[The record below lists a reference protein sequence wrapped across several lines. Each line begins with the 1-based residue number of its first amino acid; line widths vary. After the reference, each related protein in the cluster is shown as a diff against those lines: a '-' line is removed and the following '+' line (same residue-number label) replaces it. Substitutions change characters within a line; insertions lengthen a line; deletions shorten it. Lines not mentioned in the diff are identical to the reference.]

1 MIDLELYT
9 YVLLPL
15 LIFAARVTDVS
26 LDTLR
31 IIFISRG
38 MKYIAPVIGF
48 FEIIIWIN
56 AIGLVLME
64 GAPLT
69 TTIAYALGF
78 ATGTYVGIIIEEKMA
93 MGYTVIRIITQH
105 GSPRLI
111 ESLKS
116 SGFRTTTVDAIGQ
129 FGMVS
134 IIFTVVKRKNIP
146 RVLKKINEHNPSAF
160 YTIEDVRSAR
170 GVFDGSDILPRK
182 AWGRF
187 SRVGK

>member
-1 MIDLELYT
+1 MLDPELYA
-9 YVLLPL
+9 YLFLPL

-56 AIGLVLME
+56 AIGLVLMQ
-64 GAPLT
+64 GSPVS

-78 ATGTYVGIIIEEKMA
+78 ATGTFVGIIIEEKMA
-93 MGYTVIRIITQH
+93 MGYTVVRIITQH
-105 GSPRLI
+105 GSPELI

-116 SGFRTTTVDAIGQ
+116 SGFRTTTTDATGQ
-129 FGMVS
+129 FGAVS
-134 IIFTVVKRKNIP
+134 IIFTVVKRRNIP

-170 GVFDGSDILPRK
+170 GVFDGTDIQPRK
-182 AWGRF
+182 GIFRF

>member
-1 MIDLELYT
+1 MIDPEVYT

-15 LIFAARVTDVS
+15 LIFGARVTDVS

-48 FEIIIWIN
+48 FEILIWIN

-64 GAPLT
+64 GSPVT
-69 TTIAYALGF
+69 TMIAYALGF
-78 ATGTYVGIIIEEKMA
+78 ATGTFVGIIIEEKMA

-105 GSPRLI
+105 GSPELI

-116 SGFRTTTVDAIGQ
+116 SGFRTTTVDASGQ
-129 FGMVS
+129 FGAVS
-134 IIFTVVKRKNIP
+134 IIYTVVKRKNIP
-146 RVLKKINEHNPSAF
+146 RVLKKVNEHNPSAF

-170 GVFDGSDILPRK
+170 GVTDGSEIQPRRRW
-182 AWGRF
+182 ARF
-187 SRVGK
+187 SRIGK